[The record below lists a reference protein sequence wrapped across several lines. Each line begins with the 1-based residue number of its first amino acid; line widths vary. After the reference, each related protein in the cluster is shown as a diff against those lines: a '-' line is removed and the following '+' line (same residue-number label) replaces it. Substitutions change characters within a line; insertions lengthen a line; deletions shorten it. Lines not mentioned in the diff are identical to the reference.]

1 MLYNNFDQLI
11 MQKQFNFR
19 GIIIID
25 DKFKKLGPD
34 PIIFWIRIRLK
45 HPEPAGSESATL
57 VSWSSC
63 SYKISSSFPIKT
75 LQEMQGQISANSYV
89 WFQY

>member
-34 PIIFWIRIRLK
+34 PIIF
-45 HPEPAGSESATL
+45 
-57 VSWSSC
+57 
-63 SYKISSSFPIKT
+63 
-75 LQEMQGQISANSYV
+75 
-89 WFQY
+89 